1 MGKILGMAEHSAKRQ
16 DVAGNGSR
24 KGDVALITALAAG
37 HSIKEAAKIAGV
49 GERTAHRRLD
59 DPAFKERVNEMRGEF
74 LSEAVGRLSDAT
86 TEAAKTLRSLLDSK
100 SDSVRLSAARTIL
113 EFAPKLRETV
123 EMERRIAVLEATL
136 SIKGK

>member
-1 MGKILGMAEHSAKRQ
+1 MGRILGMAEHSAKRQ
-16 DVAGNGSR
+16 EVAGNGNR
-24 KGDVALITALAAG
+24 KGDAALITALAAG

-59 DPAFKERVNEMRGEF
+59 DPAFKERVSEMRTEF

-86 TEAAKTLRSLLDSK
+86 TEAAKTLRSLLESK
-100 SDSVRLSAARTIL
+100 SDSVRLSAARSIL

-123 EMERRIAVLEATL
+123 ELERRLAALEAEMEN
-136 SIKGK
+136 K